1 MYGIHI
7 NDFYCHLFNSCPQFL
22 QKGLEKMIWKSFFI
36 CFCIA
41 ITTSSGSTGQNNNGF
56 LGYKHVHRNWN
67 SGCATASQPNP
78 TPIKSKSVQSLES
91 CYEFCRDTENC
102 AYFEVSEPVA
112 SYAKFCDLHRTGIAG
127 DSYSDDDEMEM
138 MGASLDCYK
147 MEGNGCQFI
156 EVTGSDRNVNGIY
169 LRSNATRRSSFDDP
183 EWKLSSRDQSRTRYI
198 YKSGSGFSK
207 KWAIGTERDKDMAF
221 SNRYYAYKDVGNT
234 YVRNTSLPLRSK
246 RWKSKNGQKS
256 VNVQCRKCCNT
267 LRTTYS
273 YTITQPNPISEQFER
288 FGQYNMESTLVNGRP
303 HYTSKRDNGA
313 YAIWYA
319 GGNFQ
324 RWMVGPSNMR
334 GREFGYLYI
343 DDRNSTMC
351 PDQIVPRNGW
361 FYHNHNKNWSPAH
374 QDFSLSC
381 E

>member
-1 MYGIHI
+1 
-7 NDFYCHLFNSCPQFL
+7 
-22 QKGLEKMIWKSFFI
+22 MIWKSFFI

-41 ITTSSGSTGQNNNGF
+41 ITISSARSRVEQNNNGF
-56 LGYKHVHRNWN
+56 LGYKYVYNE
-67 SGCATASQPNP
+67 CATASNPNP
-78 TPIKSKSVQSLES
+78 TPIKSKQVESLES
-91 CYEFCRDTENC
+91 CYEFCRDTVNC
-102 AYFEVSEPVA
+102 AYFELSV
-112 SYAKFCDLHRTGIAG
+112 YIMDNTKYCDLHRTGIIRDG
-127 DSYSDDDEMEM
+127 NDPEDELLGEYFNHY
-138 MGASLDCYK
+138 CYK

-156 EVTGSDRNVNGIY
+156 EVTGSDRDVTGIY
-169 LRSNATRRSSFDDP
+169 LRSNATRSSFDDP
-183 EWKLSSRDQSRTRYI
+183 EWKLRSRTRYI

-221 SNRYYAYKDVGNT
+221 SNRYYVYKG
-234 YVRNTSLPLRSK
+234 NTSLPLRSK

-267 LRTTYS
+267 LVTHTPNQYDTYG
-273 YTITQPNPISEQFER
+273 YDHPINAHIEK

-303 HYTSKRDNGA
+303 HYTSKMENRA

-324 RWMVGPSNMR
+324 RWMVGPANMR

-351 PDQIVPRNGW
+351 PEDIVPRNGW
-361 FYHNHNKNWSPAH
+361 FYHNYNKNWSPAH
-374 QDFSLSC
+374 EDFQLSC
-381 E
+381 Y